1 MVQYKWVALSNTT
14 IGVLMAS
21 INGTIMLIS
30 LPAIFRGISLDPFNS
45 FEYLLWILMGY
56 MVVTAVLL
64 VTVGRLSD
72 IFGRVRLFNF
82 GFLIFTVGSILLFLT
97 PNLIPAKGDPEAMGL
112 IIFRMIQAVGAAFLF
127 ANSAAIITDSFPS
140 SERGKAMGINQVA
153 GLAGSLIG
161 LILGGLLAAI
171 NWRYVFLVSVPVGLL
186 GTIWSYAKLKD
197 NAVRHSDQKVDIP
210 GNATFAG
217 GLTLILLGVTYG
229 LMPYNGSSMGWGNP
243 WVRLSM
249 IIGAILLV
257 AFVFIEQYVDQP
269 MFKMKLFE
277 VRAFSA
283 GSFAGLLQ
291 SMAMGGV
298 MFMLIILLQGIWL
311 PLHGYSYS
319 SVPFWAGIYMIPMML
334 GFAVLGP
341 ISGALSDKMGARF
354 LTTLG
359 MIVSAVAMMFLSLLP
374 YDFVY
379 WEFGVTL
386 FVFGSGMGLF
396 AAPNIAAIMNSL
408 PPHDRGTG
416 SGMRTT
422 LQNTGQTTSMGI
434 FFTIVLLV
442 LATTMAGSFRSAL
455 TSVGAQVLVPVFDKI
470 PPTSALFSAFLGYN
484 PMKTIASSLPPAFLS
499 NIAPGTLTTLYGKY
513 WFPHALAPAFMGALR
528 MSFYVGA
535 GILVL
540 AAILSAI
547 RGKRYVHGEN
557 NEDVFETN
565 EDLKK
570 DSTTMATPS
579 AITEAKIP
587 NADPQMATNSGN
599 DERADRSVVN
609 IYAKDHNVIIDDPP
623 SGMGV
628 VKESRKTKTRTSTSK
643 SRNGHKVQKTSSNK
657 RSSKKT
663 ASRGKK

>member
-30 LPAIFRGISLDPFNS
+30 LPAIFRGIDLDPFNS

-72 IFGRVRLFNF
+72 IFGRVRLFNL

-97 PNLIPAKGDPEAMGL
+97 PNIIVAKGAPEAMGL
-112 IIFRMIQAVGAAFLF
+112 IVFRMIQAVGAAFLF

-161 LILGGLLAAI
+161 LILGGILAAI
-171 NWRYVFLVSVPVGLL
+171 NWRYVFLVSVPVGIL
-186 GTIWSYAKLKD
+186 GTVWSYAKLKD
-197 NAVRHSDQKVDIP
+197 NAVRHMEQKVDIP
-210 GNATFAG
+210 GNVTFAG

-249 IIGAILLV
+249 IIGALLLV
-257 AFVFIEQYVDQP
+257 VFVIIERYVEQP

-277 VRAFSA
+277 LRSFSA

-341 ISGALSDKMGARF
+341 ISGALSDRMGARL
-354 LTTLG
+354 LTTAG
-359 MIVSAVAMMFLSLLP
+359 MLVSAVAMIFLGLLP

-379 WEFGVTL
+379 WQFGVTL
-386 FVFGSGMGLF
+386 FIFGSGMGLF

-434 FFTIVLLV
+434 FFTIVLLI
-442 LATTMAGSFRSAL
+442 LSTTMAASFRNSL
-455 TSVGAQVLVPVFDKI
+455 TAVGAQMLVPVFDKI

-484 PMKTIASSLPPAFLS
+484 PMQTIAGFLPSTFLS
-499 NIAPGTLTTLYGKY
+499 NIAPGTLATLYGKY

-540 AAILSAI
+540 AAVLSAI
-547 RGKRYVHGEN
+547 RGKRYIHGEN
-557 NEDVFETN
+557 NEDVFETSKDIRI
-565 EDLKK
+565 EDHSG
-570 DSTTMATPS
+570 STAVLANPVPEENVANAPFKEAPPKENAKS
-579 AITEAKIP
+579 AGASHTLV
-587 NADPQMATNSGN
+587 D
-599 DERADRSVVN
+599 
-609 IYAKDHNVIIDDPP
+609 DDPP
-623 SGMGV
+623 EYAGV
-628 VKESRKTKTRTSTSK
+628 SRAKKSNLSKNSVKGK
-643 SRNGHKVQKTSSNK
+643 
-657 RSSKKT
+657 KKT
-663 ASRGKK
+663 TAKANTKSGSKPKRRSTK